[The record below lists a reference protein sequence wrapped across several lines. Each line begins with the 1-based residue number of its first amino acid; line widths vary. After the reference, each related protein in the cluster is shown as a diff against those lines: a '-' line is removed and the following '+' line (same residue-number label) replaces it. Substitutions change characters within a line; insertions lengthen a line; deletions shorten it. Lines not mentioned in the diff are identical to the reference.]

1 MPDPG
6 SPWEVGDTG
15 GGPPPASENQMETTA
30 PVAALTFL
38 GVLLAAIGLFVA
50 GNILIVVIG
59 LLSIFG
65 AGLLQ
70 VVARRT

>member
-1 MPDPG
+1 
-6 SPWEVGDTG
+6 
-15 GGPPPASENQMETTA
+15 METTA
-30 PVAALTFL
+30 PIAALTFL

-50 GNILIVVIG
+50 GNIVIVVIG
-59 LLSIFG
+59 LLSVFG